1 MAASDAATEP
11 RMRVIASDPAK
22 NLFEKRFSP
31 DGRWITFIAVESSDA
46 GVSTIFV
53 MPASGGR
60 WTPMTEGLAYDDK
73 PHWGPDGSTLY
84 FVSNRDGLF
93 NVWGRR
99 FDGATGTPSGASFRV
114 TSFSSPRQTISP
126 QLSRMQ
132 IAVTA
137 RHLFLPITET
147 SGELW
152 MLENVDR

>member
-1 MAASDAATEP
+1 M
-11 RMRVIASDPAK
+11 
-22 NLFEKRFSP
+22 
-31 DGRWITFIAVESSDA
+31 
-46 GVSTIFV
+46 
-53 MPASGGR
+53 
-60 WTPMTEGLAYDDK
+60 
-73 PHWGPDGSTLY
+73 
-84 FVSNRDGLF
+84 SNRDGLF

-99 FDGATGTPSGASFRV
+99 FDGPSGSPGGTPFRV

-152 MLENVDR
+152 MLEDVDR

>member
-1 MAASDAATEP
+1 
-11 RMRVIASDPAK
+11 MRTTTSRTGDP
-22 NLFEKRFSP
+22 
-31 DGRWITFIAVESSDA
+31 T
-46 GVSTIFV
+46 
-53 MPASGGR
+53 
-60 WTPMTEGLAYDDK
+60 
-73 PHWGPDGSTLY
+73 GSTLY